1 MEAFERLKK
10 LLVEVETDLAK
21 AQGGNKAAGV
31 RVRQT
36 MQDIK
41 AAAQDV
47 REEILKLRGEGD
59 APAKPQS

>member
-1 MEAFERLKK
+1 MEAFDNLKK
-10 LLVEVETDLAK
+10 LIVEVEADLAK

-41 AAAQDV
+41 AAAQEV
-47 REEILKLRGEGD
+47 REGILNLRGPGD
-59 APAKPQS
+59 APAPKP